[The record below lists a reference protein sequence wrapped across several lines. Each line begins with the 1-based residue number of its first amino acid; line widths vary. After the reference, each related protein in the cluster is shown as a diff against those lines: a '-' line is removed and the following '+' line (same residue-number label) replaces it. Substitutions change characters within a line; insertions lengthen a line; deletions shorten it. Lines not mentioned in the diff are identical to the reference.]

1 MSEYRYVAKG
11 SILDGISIYRIDKN
25 KNYAI
30 STDLHK
36 TYTPLADSSE
46 IDDRTMEWLDNAY
59 ERTWGEK
66 PEISEKPVIT
76 INNDDTGITKETFIQ
91 EILRIFDSSAEYNES
106 EERLYSVKFDQTGT
120 KKLVPFDLLVLRRLA
135 KKLRYFGS
143 LYEASKW

>member
-1 MSEYRYVAKG
+1 MAEYRYVAKG

-36 TYTPLADSSE
+36 TYTPLSDSSE
-46 IDDRTMEWLDNAY
+46 IDERTMEWLDIAY
-59 ERTWGEK
+59 ERTWGEN

-76 INNDDTGITKETFIQ
+76 INNEDTGITKETFL
-91 EILRIFDSSAEYNES
+91 ENILRIFDSSVEYNKS
-106 EERLYSVKFDQTGT
+106 EERLYMVKFDQTGT